1 MDDQSP
7 INSNLPVSAKIPCVQ
22 SLFHLH
28 AGTVRLKESNL
39 YFQYSSLHEVRLTCS
54 FFVYED
60 GLGYTADKKY
70 ALSPLT
76 FQVPA
81 GKLQSLS
88 IPLNLSYTF
97 EYSTS
102 LPIVI
107 EAHPPSQI
115 QVSIIEIKN
124 ETAKVLQQRII
135 LHNRIFEIKE
145 IVNPPIEG
153 MEERDKNCVI
163 CMSNP
168 RNTIIEPCVHICIC
182 DYCANLMRA
191 QVNRKCPMC
200 RTGNSHIEVV
210 SFTKINF

>member
-1 MDDQSP
+1 MDDQLQ
-7 INSNLPVSAKIPCVQ
+7 INSDLPVSAKIPCVQ

-28 AGTVRLKESNL
+28 PGSVRLKESKL
-39 YFQYSSLHEVRLTCS
+39 YFQYSSLHEIKLTCS

-60 GLGYTADKKY
+60 GLGYVADQKY
-70 ALSPLT
+70 SLPPLSYQIPS
-76 FQVPA
+76 
-81 GKLQSLS
+81 GKQQFLS
-88 IPLNLSYTF
+88 IPLDLSYSY

-107 EAHPPSQI
+107 EAHPANQV

-124 ETAKVLQQRII
+124 DCAKVLQQRLI
-135 LHNRIFEIKE
+135 LQNRIFELKE
-145 IVNPPIEG
+145 IINPPIEG

-200 RTGNSHIEVV
+200 RTGNS
-210 SFTKINF
+210 